1 MLDSPSLIGQTVSHY
16 RILEKLG
23 GGGMG
28 VVYKAEDT
36 RLHRSVALKFLPDDV
51 SRDSQALARFQREAQ
66 AASALNHPNIC
77 TIYDI
82 GEHGGKPFIAM
93 EFLDGQTLK
102 HMIAGRPMDIEELLA
117 IAIEVADG
125 LDAAHAET
133 IVHRDIKPANIFVT
147 KRGHAKILDFGLAKV
162 SNTARVSGNAN
173 TMETLGVD
181 TNQLTSPG
189 TSLGTVAYMSPEQV
203 RGKELDARTDL
214 FSFGVVLYEMATGQ
228 LPFRGET
235 SAVIF
240 DAIMNRAPVSPLRLN
255 PDVPEKLETILQKAL
270 DKDRTLRYQSAAEMR
285 TDLKRLKRD
294 LESGASSS
302 AFSVGDAAG
311 PVSGAGSSGRIRE
324 LNAQTPS
331 SQRNSGVV
339 ESGFTTGQSSGVQA
353 SASGA
358 GGNTGG
364 FNAEAQSGSSRS
376 ASGSGVS
383 SAAVDAATNS
393 GVQAGSR
400 KWLAYVVGIVVAA
413 AIAVAAFF
421 LFPKHTRALT
431 DKDTVVLSDFI
442 NTTGDPVFDGTLNQA
457 LAVQLGQSPY
467 LNLLPQSRIQETLKF
482 MGHKPDERVT
492 KELARDISQRTNS
505 KAIISGTIASLGND
519 YVITLEATNAQS
531 GDSLA
536 TEQMEASGKEQVLK
550 SLDKAATGLREKLG
564 ESLASVKEYATPLEQ
579 ATTSSLDALKQYS
592 AGMALHNIG
601 NDPPALPYFQKA
613 VELDPTFAMAYASLG
628 VVAANSGDRK
638 DAGEYMKK
646 AYELRDRASERE
658 RLYIDGHYYGY
669 VVGDVAKEQE
679 SYLQWLKVYPRD
691 NRPLANLAITYYQM
705 GDYDKAL
712 AAASNH
718 LKIYPQDSYA
728 YQNLTRSYIGLNR
741 FDEAKAVADRATAQK
756 ADPISVHYM
765 IYEVYCYQ
773 NDQAGMQKQVAYATG
788 KPVETFMTANVT
800 VHQFMLGQLKLAD
813 KTRQKV
819 AVLAK
824 QYGFSAMPVNL
835 QAGQSLGEALVGLTD
850 RSKQDAAAVIR
861 ESDERGN
868 RALAA
873 LAFAANGDVAE
884 SQKLTED
891 LKKAY
896 PDDFFVK
903 NFALP
908 QTEALRLLH
917 EKKGGDAVAALEPY
931 RQYDLAAGVAAYMG
945 PYARGLAYL
954 QMKDGVKAAAEFQKI
969 LDNPGVSLLSVAR
982 PLAKLQIARAYLLQG
997 DKAKARTS
1005 YQDFFAM
1012 WKDADPDIPILME
1025 AKAEYAKIQ

>member
-1 MLDSPSLIGQTVSHY
+1 MPETPSLIGQSVSHY
-16 RILEKLG
+16 RIVEKLG

-36 RLHRSVALKFLPDDV
+36 RLHRAVALKFLPDDV
-51 SRDSQALARFQREAQ
+51 GRDTQALARFQREAQ

-82 GEHGGKPFIAM
+82 GEYAGKPFIAM

-102 HMIAGRPMDIEELLA
+102 HKIAGRPMDMEELLT
-117 IAIEVADG
+117 IATEVADG
-125 LDAAHAET
+125 LDAAHAEN
-133 IVHRDIKPANIFVT
+133 IVHRDIKPANVFVT

-162 SNTARVSGNAN
+162 SNAAVRVSGNAN

-240 DAIMNRAPVSPLRLN
+240 DSIMNRAPVSPLRLN

-302 AFSVGDAAG
+302 AFSVGGDAGTVQEASG
-311 PVSGAGSSGRIRE
+311 PSAAFRSSRGVGGESGAGSGSAAAAGAAGSNPSAPVAAAGSGPVSAQISAQHASGAAAASGISSATV
-324 LNAQTPS
+324 NAAS
-331 SQRNSGVV
+331 
-339 ESGFTTGQSSGVQA
+339 SSGVQA
-353 SASGA
+353 
-358 GGNTGG
+358 
-364 FNAEAQSGSSRS
+364 R
-376 ASGSGVS
+376 
-383 SAAVDAATNS
+383 
-393 GVQAGSR
+393 SR
-400 KWLAYVVGIVVAA
+400 KWLAYVVGIVVVAA
-413 AIAVAAFF
+413 LAVGAFF
-421 LFPKHTRALT
+421 LFPRHTGALT
-431 DKDTVVLSDFI
+431 EKDTVVLSDFI

-467 LNLLPQSRIQETLKF
+467 LNLLPESQIRETLKF
-482 MGHKPDERVT
+482 MGRKPDERVT
-492 KELARDISQRTNS
+492 KEVARDISQRTNS

-519 YVITLEATNAQS
+519 YVITLEATNAQT

-536 TEQMEASGKEQVLK
+536 TEQVEASGKEQVLK
-550 SLDKAATGLREKLG
+550 SLDKAATELRQKLG

-592 AGMALHNIG
+592 AGMAFHNRG
-601 NDPPALPYFQKA
+601 DDPPALPYFQKA

-628 VVAANSGDRK
+628 VAASNTGNRK
-638 DAGEYMKK
+638 DAEAYMKK

-658 RLYIDGHYYGY
+658 RLYIEGHYYGY

-691 NRPLANLAITYYQM
+691 NRPLANLAITYYEM
-705 GDYDKAL
+705 GEYDKAL

-728 YQNLTRSYIGLNR
+728 YQNLTRAYIGLNR
-741 FDEAKAVADRATAQK
+741 FDEAKAVVDRAMEQK
-756 ADPISVHYM
+756 VDPYSVHYM
-765 IYEVYCYQ
+765 IYGVYSYQ
-773 NDQAGMQKQVAYATG
+773 NDQAGMQKQIEYLAG
-788 KPVETFMTANVT
+788 KPVETFMTANV
-800 VHQFMLGQLKLAD
+800 VAREFMLGQLKLAEQ
-813 KTRQKV
+813 TTQKV
-819 AVLAK
+819 TDLAK
-824 QYGFSAMPVNL
+824 QYGFSSMPVNM
-835 QAGQSLGEALVGLTD
+835 QAGRSLVEAVEGFTE
-850 RSKQDAAAVIR
+850 RSKQDAAAVVR
-861 ESDERGN
+861 ESEERGN
-868 RALAA
+868 RVLAA
-873 LAFAANGDVAE
+873 LAFATNGDVAE
-884 SQKLTED
+884 SQKLTDE

-896 PDDFFVK
+896 PDDFLV
-903 NFALP
+903 NFELP
-908 QTEALRLLH
+908 QAEALRLLD
-917 EKKGGDAVAALEPY
+917 EKKGGEAVATLEPY
-931 RQYDLAAGVAAYMG
+931 RQYDLAPGVAAYMG
-945 PYARGLAYL
+945 PYVRGLAYL
-954 QMKDGVKAAAEFQKI
+954 QMKDGVKAAGEFQKI
-969 LDNPGVSLLSVAR
+969 LDNPGVSLLSVLR
-982 PLAKLQIARAYLLQG
+982 PLAKLQMARAYVLQG
-997 DKAKARTS
+997 DQAKARTA
-1005 YQDFFAM
+1005 YQDFFAI
-1012 WKDADPDIPILME
+1012 WKDADADIPVLKE
-1025 AKAEYAKIQ
+1025 AKAEYGKVE